1 MTNNVFDQLSGI
13 HDGPDGLGFLKKLKK
28 GIKSAVKSIKKVR
41 SKIAHK
47 ILPNSV
53 IKLGKKVDK
62 AGLTKIAAG
71 VALAFVGGP
80 AIMAGLKGAGGIAA
94 SAAGK
99 AGALIKGGV
108 AAAKTASGV
117 VATVSQIK
125 GGAGGDA
132 DAAQAEALR
141 QAQISAE
148 VAKAAGANQ
157 AFQQAVAQLRSQGY
171 SDEEILNHWIES
183 RTYYEQAVE
192 AATRAVYPQ
201 AVQQYQA
208 AGYPN
213 DMAIA
218 YGAQDALNIAETEVK
233 QVQNQASGGGL
244 LIPAGIILALLMGG

>member
-28 GIKSAVKSIKKVR
+28 GIKSAIKSVRKVT
-41 SKIAHK
+41 SKIAQKTLPSSVRK
-47 ILPNSV
+47 IGRKIDKSG
-53 IKLGKKVDK
+53 LGKV
-62 AGLTKIAAG
+62 AAG

-125 GGAGGDA
+125 GGGGDA

-141 QAQISAE
+141 QAQISADL
-148 VAKAAGANQ
+148 ARAAGSNS
-157 AFQQAVAQLRSQGY
+157 AFQQAVAELRSQGY
-171 SDEEILNHWIES
+171 TDEAILNHWIES

-233 QVQNQASGGGL
+233 QVQNKASGGGL
-244 LIPAGIILALLMGG
+244 LIPAGIILALMMGG